1 MFGQKINYP
10 NLWKNVES
18 AEQKGDFKSNLSKVK
33 EILTFA
39 EKENN
44 IKEELKAMYF
54 LSKIKWQTEDEQKNT
69 EKEVFDLFKNKIS
82 TSKGTSKVVHQ
93 IALANLYHS
102 YFQANRWNLRD
113 ITSTENTS
121 DDYKTWNE
129 EKYYQTITQLYEEAF
144 SQKENLKNEKITS
157 WEYVLSNKGNDKIF
171 PTLYD
176 FIAYDYLTKL
186 DNYNFSDEVS
196 ENKKTIRTKFYKEL
210 IDFHKSDTEK
220 SSFLYWNQLDILKKY
235 DENRTFKNVAK
246 ELEQL
251 ALQYKNQEY
260 SAELLSVAGNLIF
273 QENPKEAYRLAK
285 LGISDFPKSSWTI
298 NCEELIK
305 TIEEKS
311 IHIEYNE
318 QFLEGTPIPV
328 KITHKNVNKISI
340 KFFEAHPEISN
351 TNQLEFNGNLIVN
364 KKHKLIKEQKIN
376 LKTFDDFKSH
386 STLLALDELPKGTY
400 ILKATDETNNE
411 VQFVTAIQISDYSIV
426 KTLSSKEPNQ
436 RIFKII
442 NRNTGKDYANTAFE
456 LWKLNI
462 NYNDNVKITTQKIIN
477 IQTDHQGE
485 FSHDFNNQDY
495 NSRYVLIQ
503 NGYCLSIFPE
513 HHYREPND
521 TQPNETVSFFTDR
534 KIYRP
539 GQKVFFKGIFY
550 TQHKGKSTIN
560 KNKNIEVI
568 LENSNYEEVSKLN
581 LTTNDFGSIFG
592 EFILPNSGLNGRYT
606 LETDYG
612 SYDFQV
618 EEYKRPKFEVTFDK
632 EKQKDKTFKLNEK
645 ATVEG
650 KALSFAGA
658 TISDAKVTYRITREE
673 VYLYY
678 RCWWFPRYENP
689 EEITNGTT
697 KTDGE
702 GNFTIDFIAESSK
715 RNEQKLKNR
724 SFTYK
729 IFVEVIDK
737 NGETRSGET
746 TVTIGDLPKKLGLVV
761 NEKSLQKDFKKVE
774 VTSTNLNDVKTPS
787 KGTLTIK
794 KLKNPTEHIVLPN
807 QNLDEVEYQL
817 LDETTFRKKL
827 PFYNYHKET
836 NKEKWKTEKVVFTS
850 DFDTEKTG
858 EILLNKTFEK
868 GTYVVEALTM
878 FGKDSIQTQKIV
890 EIADDKTLQ
899 TSDDTFFEISQEK
912 QIYKVGET
920 ATVTFLTDLKDAY
933 VNVFVEADDKLIT
946 KKLIYIKDGK
956 ATENIFIKPE
966 YVQGV
971 FVRAILMKHNGI
983 KEENTSFSVIEKPRK
998 LNITTKTF
1006 RSKIEPGS
1014 QQNWELTIFGEDKD
1028 KFLAEVLA
1036 TMYDASLDEFR
1047 INRFNFSP
1055 FNIRKYPTHFSDS
1068 NFHWND
1074 AFNNFTASDTFRKEY
1089 KELHHISYFDWNTF
1103 GFYIAENRRR
1113 YAMRANAM
1121 MSKSLPVDDMMVASA
1136 PAAEPNDLSEEEM
1149 INLGIEDYN
1158 YNKKGSSTVD
1168 SDSDGIVD
1176 SEDVC
1181 PKSAGEI
1188 QNRGCPD
1195 GDMFREVKIGYAVA
1209 GPRRKEKQDLSN
1221 LKVRTNFNETAFFY
1235 PNLKTDEQGNVKLS
1249 FTTPESLTKWKMLVL
1264 AHTQE
1269 LQSGTAE
1276 FFTQT
1281 QKQLMVNPN
1290 VPRFLRENDELI
1302 IKTKIDNLS
1311 DKTLDGTAQLFLTN
1325 ALNNENLDEVFVNI
1339 QTQKSFSV
1347 DKNKATEVSWKI
1359 KIPKN
1364 IQAVTW
1370 KIVAQAGDFSDGEES
1385 ILPILTNRMLVTETI
1400 PISVKENQTKTFTL
1414 EKLKNQTSNTLENFN
1429 LTAELTANPTWLALY
1444 SLPYLREYPHE
1455 CSEQLFSRI
1464 YGNMLSTYILNKSP
1478 KIKKVFDVMN
1488 SKDLLIS
1495 NLEKNPELK
1504 NILLNE
1510 TPWVRE
1516 AQSETEK
1523 MKRIAL
1529 FFDLNTMSN
1538 ELAQAQTKLLER
1550 QMQSGGFP
1558 WFDGGREDFYI
1569 TNHLIAGFGKLKKM
1583 LGKEASNYLKEDLDE
1598 LISKAIAYSDKEA
1611 IRILEEAKKRK
1622 EKNNAYLLSNYFYS
1636 RSYWL
1641 ENKIPS
1647 QLQNNLNEYLKEIA
1661 KLEHNSSSYQK
1672 GMSALIL
1679 QRFNKIDAAKK
1690 LVHSLK
1696 ETAVESEEMGMY
1708 WKDNVA
1714 GWYWYNAPVEAQAT
1728 IIEAFSEVSNDVN
1741 AVEEQKIWLLK
1752 NKQTNAWNTTKSTTD
1767 AVYAL
1772 MTFGK
1777 SYLESE
1783 KGITMKVGNEVV
1795 YPTLNPTIEEQA
1807 GFVKKSWKGKDIT
1820 SEKAIVTIEKK
1831 SPGVAYGGLFLQY
1844 FEDLDKITTA
1854 QNKEINFEKKLYLKQ
1869 TNEKGEILKEITEN
1883 YPIKIGDK
1891 VTVKLVIRTNRDMEY
1906 VHLKDMRASGFE
1918 PLNVISTY
1926 KYQNGTGYYE
1936 STKDASTNFFFS
1948 YLPKGT
1954 YNFEYDLR
1962 ANNSGN
1968 FSNGITQLQCMYAPE
1983 MSAHSEGIRVRI
1995 E

>member
-1 MFGQKINYP
+1 MRILLLSFLITSIMFGQKINYP

-18 AEQKGDFKSNLSKVK
+18 AEKKGDFKSNLSKVK

-44 IKEELKAMYF
+44 TKEELKAMYF

-69 EKEVFDLFKNKIS
+69 EKEVFDLFKNKIE

-113 ITSTENTS
+113 ITSTEKPS

-144 SQKENLKNEKITS
+144 FQKENLKNEKIAN
-157 WEYVLSNKGNDKIF
+157 WEYVLSNKGNHKIF

-186 DNYNFSDEVS
+186 DNYNFSDEIS
-196 ENKKTIRTKFYKEL
+196 ESKKNIRTKFYKEL
-210 IDFHKSDTEK
+210 IDFHKNDTEK
-220 SSFLYWNQLDILKKY
+220 SSFLYWNQLDILKKEQ
-235 DENRTFKNVAK
+235 DNRTKKEIVK

-260 SAELLSVAGNLIF
+260 STELLSVAGNLVF

-305 TIEEKS
+305 TIEGKS

-318 QFLEGTPIPV
+318 QFLEGTPIPM

-340 KFFEAHPEISN
+340 KFFQAHPEITN

-364 KKHKLIKEQKIN
+364 KNHTFIKEQKIN

-386 STLLALDELPKGTY
+386 STLFALDELPKGTY

-411 VQFVTAIQISDYSIV
+411 VQFTTSIQISDYSIV
-426 KTLSSKEPNQ
+426 KTLSSKEPHQ
-436 RIFKII
+436 KIFKVI
-442 NRNTGKDYANTAFE
+442 NRNTGKDYANTSFE

-462 NYNDNVKITTQKIIN
+462 NYNDNVKITTQKITN

-513 HHYREPND
+513 HHYREPNE

-534 KIYRP
+534 AIYRP

-560 KNKNIEVI
+560 KNQNVEVRLKNT
-568 LENSNYEEVSKLN
+568 NGEEVSKLN
-581 LTTNDFGSIFG
+581 LTTNDFGSVFG
-592 EFILPNSGLNGRYT
+592 EFILPNSGLNGNYT

-612 SYDFQV
+612 SHDFQV

-632 EKQKDKTFKLNEK
+632 EKQKDKSFKLNEK
-645 ATVEG
+645 AIIDG
-650 KALSFAGA
+650 KALSFAGT

-702 GNFTIDFIAESSK
+702 GNFSIDFIAESSK

-729 IFVEVIDK
+729 IFVDVIDK

-746 TVTIGDLPKKLGLVV
+746 SITIGDLPKKLGLVV
-761 NEKSLQKDFKKVE
+761 NEKSLQKDFKKIE
-774 VTSTNLNDVKTPS
+774 VISTNLNDVKTPS

-807 QNLDEVEYQL
+807 QDLDEVEYQL

-827 PFYNYHKET
+827 PFYSYHKET

-868 GTYVVEALTM
+868 GTYLVEALTM

-912 QIYKVGET
+912 QTYKVGET
-920 ATVTFLTDLKDAY
+920 ATLTFLTDLKDAY
-933 VNVFVEADDKLIT
+933 VNIFVESDDELIT

-956 ATENIFIKPE
+956 ATENILIKPE

-1014 QQNWELTIFGEDKD
+1014 QQNWELTISGEDKD

-1047 INRFNFSP
+1047 INRFSFSP
-1055 FNIRKYPTHFSDS
+1055 FSRNSSSSIISSWLF
-1068 NFHWND
+1068 NWND
-1074 AFNNFTASDTFRKEY
+1074 AFNNSSASDTYRKEH
-1089 KELHHISYFDWNTF
+1089 KNLHYLTYFDWNTF
-1103 GFYIAENRRR
+1103 GFHIAQNRR
-1113 YAMRANAM
+1113 YAMKTKM
-1121 MSKSLPVDDMMVASA
+1121 MMDRSVGFAPVAEMKGGDGFVDLLNEGVA
-1136 PAAEPNDLSEEEM
+1136 
-1149 INLGIEDYN
+1149 
-1158 YNKKGSSTVD
+1158 VD
-1168 SDSDGIVD
+1168 SS
-1176 SEDVC
+1176 
-1181 PKSAGEI
+1181 
-1188 QNRGCPD
+1188 
-1195 GDMFREVKIGYAVA
+1195 AVA
-1209 GPRRKEKQDLSN
+1209 LYEENDKSDERIMVEAAFKTIRKNEKQDLSN

-1311 DKTLDGTAQLFLTN
+1311 DKTLDGTAQLFLSN

-1359 KIPKN
+1359 KIPKS

-1385 ILPILTNRMLVTETI
+1385 ILPILANRMLVTETI
-1400 PISVKENQTKTFTL
+1400 PISVKENQTKIFTL

-1583 LGKEASNYLKEDLDE
+1583 LGKDASNYLKEDLDE
-1598 LISKAIAYSDKEA
+1598 LISKAISYSDKEA

-1641 ENKIPS
+1641 ERKIPA
-1647 QLQNNLNEYLKEIA
+1647 QLQNNLNDYLKEIA

-1714 GWYWYNAPVEAQAT
+1714 GWYWYNAPIEAQAT

-1767 AVYAL
+1767 AVYVL

-1795 YPTLNPTIEEQA
+1795 YPTLNPTLEEEA

-1831 SPGVAYGGLFLQY
+1831 SPGVAYGGLFWQY

-1983 MSAHSEGIRVRI
+1983 MSAHSEGIRVNI